1 MAGESRKGAALS
13 IMKGLLAAVGATLP
27 GMAAIALIAVFAH
40 PSDGVILAL
49 NQALKL
55 AALFAGAW
63 ASVGPGG
70 TRGLML
76 GGTVG
81 LMYIALG
88 YGICSLWDGLTV
100 SGGLLAAE
108 FLAGLLLGGV
118 SGALIANL
126 PAGSGRRR
134 KARA

>member
-1 MAGESRKGAALS
+1 MAGESGKGAALS
-13 IMKGLLAAVGATLP
+13 IIKGLLAAVGVTLP
-27 GMAAIALIAVFAH
+27 GMALIALAAVYAH
-40 PSDGVILAL
+40 PSDGAVMAL

-55 AALFAGAW
+55 IAVFAGAW
-63 ASVGPGG
+63 AAVGPGG

-76 GGTVG
+76 GGAVG

-88 YGICSLWDGLTV
+88 YGICSRWGGLTV
-100 SGGLLAAE
+100 SSGLLAAE
-108 FLAGLLLGGV
+108 FLMGLLLGGV

-126 PAGSGRRR
+126 PSGSSRRR